1 MSGLSVQIQ
10 RFEREC
16 SRTERRCRSP
26 LLPGLSL
33 TRPTDASL
41 SFSPAFFLLFIYFIE
56 EERGQS
62 LQSFALL
69 MSNSAFPQS
78 ADLAGQSGFGVC
90 RGKPRRLPDILMG
103 KLASLIWLADVV
115 CHWVSI
121 TCHSTLMP
129 LDRADQTMSFDL
141 RSTLK
146 ADRERDGERKRKGG
160 GGDGAG
166 H

>member
-1 MSGLSVQIQ
+1 MLDDGAQMPKASP
-10 RFEREC
+10 
-16 SRTERRCRSP
+16 SRTVTNAAHRC
-26 LLPGLSL
+26 LSL
-33 TRPTDASL
+33 
-41 SFSPAFFLLFIYFIE
+41 SPASFLLFIYFIE

-78 ADLAGQSGFGVC
+78 ADLAGHSGFGVC
-90 RGKPRRLPDILMG
+90 RGKLRRLPDILMG

-160 GGDGAG
+160 GEEGQDTEGCK
-166 H
+166 

>member
-1 MSGLSVQIQ
+1 
-10 RFEREC
+10 
-16 SRTERRCRSP
+16 
-26 LLPGLSL
+26 
-33 TRPTDASL
+33 
-41 SFSPAFFLLFIYFIE
+41 
-56 EERGQS
+56 
-62 LQSFALL
+62 

-90 RGKPRRLPDILMG
+90 RGKPRHLPDILMG

-146 ADRERDGERKRKGG
+146 ADRERDVERKRKGG
-160 GGDGAG
+160 GKRGRTLKAVNKMTLLFPLSYHVEKPIMVMLCMSVRIQQSLFLPFFQGS
-166 H
+166 

>member
-1 MSGLSVQIQ
+1 MFKLEEGNENARGQSADADGLSFPDCHGAAHR
-10 RFEREC
+10 RF
-16 SRTERRCRSP
+16 P
-26 LLPGLSL
+26 L
-33 TRPTDASL
+33 
-41 SFSPAFFLLFIYFIE
+41 SPASSSLFIYFIE

-141 RSTLK
+141 RSMLK
-146 ADRERDGERKRKGG
+146 ADRERWREKEKRRRGN
-160 GGDGAG
+160 GAG

>member
-1 MSGLSVQIQ
+1 MLTDRAQMLKASPSLTV
-10 RFEREC
+10 
-16 SRTERRCRSP
+16 TNTAHRR
-26 LLPGLSL
+26 LSL
-33 TRPTDASL
+33 
-41 SFSPAFFLLFIYFIE
+41 SPASFLLFIYFIE

-90 RGKPRRLPDILMG
+90 RGKPRSLPDILMG
-103 KLASLIWLADVV
+103 KLASLIWLVDVV

-129 LDRADQTMSFDL
+129 LDRVDQTMSFDL
-141 RSTLK
+141 HSMLK
-146 ADRERDGERKRKGG
+146 ADREKRWREKEKRRRGR
-160 GGDGAG
+160 GAG

>member
-1 MSGLSVQIQ
+1 MFKLEERNENARRQSADADGLS
-10 RFEREC
+10 FLDC
-16 SRTERRCRSP
+16 HCAAHRR
-26 LLPGLSL
+26 LLL
-33 TRPTDASL
+33 
-41 SFSPAFFLLFIYFIE
+41 SPASSLFIYFIE

-160 GGDGAG
+160 GGGGQDTEGCK
-166 H
+166 

>member
-1 MSGLSVQIQ
+1 MFKLEEVNENACGQSTDADGG
-10 RFEREC
+10 
-16 SRTERRCRSP
+16 P
-26 LLPGLSL
+26 LLPRLSL
-33 TRPTDASL
+33 RGPARDAS
-41 SFSPAFFLLFIYFIE
+41 FPLFIYFIE
-56 EERGQS
+56 EKRGQS

-90 RGKPRRLPDILMG
+90 RGKQRRLPDILMG
-103 KLASLIWLADVV
+103 KLASLIWLDDVV

-141 RSTLK
+141 RRQTE
-146 ADRERDGERKRKGG
+146 REMEGEGENQERGG
-160 GGDGAG
+160 EAG

>member
-1 MSGLSVQIQ
+1 MFKLEEGNENARRQSADADGLY
-10 RFEREC
+10 FLDC
-16 SRTERRCRSP
+16 HCAAHRRR
-26 LLPGLSL
+26 LL
-33 TRPTDASL
+33 
-41 SFSPAFFLLFIYFIE
+41 SPASSSLFIYFIE

-160 GGDGAG
+160 GRGGQDTEGCK
-166 H
+166 